1 MSLQDILNKRYGG
14 ESSGRDFSSSFQ
26 SRIAERY
33 NPLVNYRKQQNE
45 RIRKQENFD
54 NAQKQGIQARQDF
67 ENVNSSILNRINTFF
82 GRGVSAPGEVKQT
95 FGESPLVKMLAGET
109 TKTYEDVFLQG
120 QKDRVTQS
128 QITRNLEYIK
138 TALRRKKE
146 NPQKAEFYDNFIQ
159 QRLEENKT
167 LAAQAGGEIAKKTTG
182 QLIGQSLGT
191 AVELAQLIPGSSGYT
206 TAGRQA
212 LKSATGKG
220 ILQGSK
226 LFSKQGAKNL
236 LTNPAVVENSLYGG
250 VMETGQGLQEQK
262 GTLGTIG
269 SGVAGTAFGGT
280 FGAAIPAGAN
290 MAGKVVNKT
299 LDKLIVKRVAKRAI
313 LEIEKELGKLSSD
326 ELKLVKESIDSG
338 GTKDDAISNIK
349 ELRLADKEMD
359 MALSFDTPV
368 DVPKVKAIT
377 EATEARTSP
386 VETIKPETPV
396 KPPVKELTLKEGTYK
411 SATKDGFM
419 DVKGTSVKIHKD
431 IETFTHKDVNGNWV
445 VSEVN
450 TGKSLN
456 QGGGFPIQKQAIDD
470 ARNLVDHYGIDKI
483 KKSIGETP
491 VKPPIKEVGGAK
503 EAIAKGLTEDEWVKG
518 QGTPVYRG
526 EYTRKQ
532 ELNNSISTSLDRN
545 VAKGFSESGKIR
557 EMIVDKN
564 AKIIDISTLRKE
576 ILGVDK
582 FPNPSTLTK
591 EQFDSITGNKLI
603 DYAKSKGYDVIDH
616 TKSGIKSSGVK
627 VGKVLDEQEYQI
639 LNKDVLKT
647 TSQLRAEYADA
658 LKSSKPIKEVPKK
671 TPKVETKT
679 KEIPAP
685 KVKAPKQPKESITA
699 KKMNQRLNGVDEL
712 STKYDVV
719 NLNKEINEA
728 SSLIEKNKTK
738 AVETVF
744 SDTGSNTQKVAIATE
759 LFEKA
764 VVEGDVKTQSLLFD
778 RIKKLSTE
786 TAQALNMFKALTVT
800 NPHFKYMKE
809 VVNLRL
815 DKIKIRG
822 EDITRAMN
830 KKTEPIVASIT
841 KATKSRVKIVNAQ
854 KLLDKLIC

>member
-67 ENVNSSILNRINTFF
+67 ENVNSSISNRINTFF

-299 LDKLIVKRVAKRAI
+299 LDKLIVKRVAKRAT

-349 ELRLADKEMD
+349 ELRLADKEID

-396 KPPVKELTLKEGTYK
+396 KPQSVSEGISKAQSEDKSFDEFMGGQERMYRGLAETKEFDASSLKKSGKPVFLAKNIGIAESYATNGIVKTLYPKVENTLDLTNKKTNREFLSFLIPNKAKETLKEMEKIADYNGFKFRSASDFK
-411 SATKDGFM
+411 SILKNEGLEDFIPKYLDTKHGFKGELEVDALKQGVISKEVVYSHWDDIFKKAKKEGYDSIKHITRSSTARDGIM
-419 DVKGTSVKIHKD
+419 G
-431 IETFTHKDVNGNWV
+431 EELV
-445 VSEVN
+445 VL
-450 TGKSLN
+450 T
-456 QGGGFPIQKQAIDD
+456 P
-470 ARNLVDHYGIDKI
+470 DKI
-483 KKSIGETP
+483 KTKSQL
-491 VKPPIKEVGGAK
+491 KQLWDKGAK
-503 EAIAKGLTEDEWVKG
+503 EVK
-518 QGTPVYRG
+518 
-526 EYTRKQ
+526 
-532 ELNNSISTSLDRN
+532 
-545 VAKGFSESGKIR
+545 
-557 EMIVDKN
+557 
-564 AKIIDISTLRKE
+564 
-576 ILGVDK
+576 
-582 FPNPSTLTK
+582 
-591 EQFDSITGNKLI
+591 
-603 DYAKSKGYDVIDH
+603 
-616 TKSGIKSSGVK
+616 
-627 VGKVLDEQEYQI
+627 
-639 LNKDVLKT
+639 
-647 TSQLRAEYADA
+647 
-658 LKSSKPIKEVPKK
+658 
-671 TPKVETKT
+671 
-679 KEIPAP
+679 P

-699 KKMNQRLNGVDEL
+699 KKMNQRLNGLDEL